1 MKMKYAEDLVEGGA
15 WVFDPMATCHWDLD
29 LPLRKDGKHCY
40 GCVQHG
46 MDYEFPAGKLKACGS
61 GFCRG
66 HFCGDCRDNYF
77 ASMADDWRCFVT
89 DGATWMVGLAPQK
102 EAEDSEEYN
111 HEYLYEAVE
120 EAVKG
125 EDEKRIRSWC
135 VTCFLASRECAD
147 NDVCKVRAMVNGNCM
162 GPMHFHGMQSK
173 LKRKRVAESESES
186 ESEDE
191 GEGSVGGSFAVK
203 SCTVSQVARKKLRVT
218 IDLTL

>member
-1 MKMKYAEDLVEGGA
+1 MKYAEDLVEGGA
-15 WVFDPMATCHWDLD
+15 WVFDPMAVCHWDLD
-29 LPLRKDGKHCY
+29 LPLRKDGKHCS
-40 GCVQHG
+40 GCVQNG
-46 MDYEFPAGKLKACGS
+46 MDYEFPVGELKACGS

-66 HFCGDCRDNYF
+66 LFCGDCRDNDF
-77 ASMADDWRCFVT
+77 ASMADDWRYFVT
-89 DGATWMVGLAPQK
+89 ENAEWMVGLAPQK

-111 HEYLYEAVE
+111 YEYLNEAVE
-120 EAVKG
+120 EAVKD

-135 VTCFLASRECAD
+135 VTCFLASHKC
-147 NDVCKVRAMVNGNCM
+147 DVGNCKVRAMVNGNCM
-162 GPMHFHGMQSK
+162 GPTHFHGMQGK

-186 ESEDE
+186 DSDSEDG